1 MQKKKTPYDI
11 IRSRYVT
18 EKGRVLEDLK
28 DNTNNPCVAACQKPK
43 YVFLVDKKA
52 NKHEI
57 AQAIEQIYAE
67 KSIKVK
73 SVNTITNKPKKRR
86 MRGHVGFKAGY
97 KKAIVTLEKGDEL
110 GESV

>member
-1 MQKKKTPYDI
+1 MQTKTAYSVI
-11 IRSRYVT
+11 KSRYVT
-18 EKGRVLEDLK
+18 EKSSVLEGLK
-28 DNTNNPCVAACQKPK
+28 DNKSNRSVAACEKPK

-52 NKHEI
+52 GKREI
-57 AQAIEQIYAE
+57 AQAIEEIYAE

-73 SVNTITNKPKKRR
+73 SVNTITIKPKKKRV
-86 MRGHVGFKAGY
+86 RGRVGFKSGF